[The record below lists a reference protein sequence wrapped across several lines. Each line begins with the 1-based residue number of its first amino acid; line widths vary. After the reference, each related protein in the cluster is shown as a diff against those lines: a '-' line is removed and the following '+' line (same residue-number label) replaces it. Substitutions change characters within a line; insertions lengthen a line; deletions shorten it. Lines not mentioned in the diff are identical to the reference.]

1 MIKNYSINNN
11 DLIGR
16 GSFSEV
22 YRGTKNNTEY
32 AIKIVNSITSKIKL
46 EVDILKKISHI
57 NIIKL
62 YDHFYYDNK
71 LYLVFDRCK
80 HSLEKEINNNYLL
93 INNKR
98 KTAWIRQLLS
108 GILYL
113 HNNKIMHR
121 DIKLQNIL
129 LTYDDKIKIIDF
141 GFARYFDMNNLMN
154 TICGSPLYMSPE
166 IFSNNSYDYKSDYWS
181 IGVVCYNILVGKMP
195 YNAKNLIDLTSKIK
209 NIIDIKIPKN
219 IVNLYDSN
227 LIDLVESLLII
238 SKKYRITLD
247 ELNVH
252 PFIINKPLSVNIERS
267 NSFDKYFDDIYSTPN
282 ELLDSKIIDD
292 YFN

>member
-141 GFARYFDMNNLMN
+141 GFARYFDINNLMN